1 MADGG
6 ASTFI
11 LLVTA
16 LLVSSSVSIVLINQ
30 WGDMSS
36 AIDDNRRG
44 KEADTKTSVSF
55 AGDAM
60 EVEYDDS
67 VSPNTMTFYLQNT
80 GQYVLDE
87 STLVVIVDGAS
98 VTSTISS
105 TIVPSGTVWDDAR
118 LLKVVVNSSS
128 WTYQNNDGVSL
139 SVVVSSDVTS
149 GFRGTDSLNL
159 EVRLDV

>member
-16 LLVSSSVSIVLINQ
+16 LLVSSSVSIVLINE
-30 WGDMSS
+30 WGDLSR

-67 VSPNTMTFYLQNT
+67 VSPNSMTFYLQNT

-105 TIVPSGTVWDDAR
+105 TIVPSGTVWNDVK

-149 GFRGTDSLNL
+149 GFRGTDSLTM

>member
-11 LLVTA
+11 LLITA
-16 LLVSSSVSIVLINQ
+16 LLVTGSVSAVLINQ

-36 AIDDNRRG
+36 ALEENRRG
-44 KEADTKTSVSF
+44 KEADSKTSLSF

-60 EVEYDDS
+60 EVDYDDS
-67 VSPNTMTFYLQNT
+67 VIPNVMTFYLQNT

-87 STLVVIVDGAS
+87 STLVVMVDGVS
-98 VTSTISS
+98 VTSSISTTIIPGGSDWTEIRLLEVEVSS
-105 TIVPSGTVWDDAR
+105 T
-118 LLKVVVNSSS
+118 S
-128 WTYQNNDGVSL
+128 WTYQNDDSVSI
-139 SVVVSSDVTS
+139 SAVVSSEITA
-149 GFRGTDSLNL
+149 GYRGTDTMNI

>member
-16 LLVSSSVSIVLINQ
+16 LLVSSSVSIVLINE
-30 WGDMSS
+30 WGDLSR

-67 VSPNTMTFYLQNT
+67 VSPNSMTFYLQNT

-98 VTSTISS
+98 VTSNITS

-139 SVVVSSDVTS
+139 SVVVSSEASS

>member
-11 LLVTA
+11 LLITA
-16 LLVSSSVSIVLINQ
+16 LLVSGSVSAVLINQ

-36 AIDDNRRG
+36 AIEENSRG
-44 KEADTKTSVSF
+44 KEADSKTSVSF

-60 EVEYDDS
+60 AVDYDDS
-67 VSPNTMTFYLQNT
+67 VSPNVMTFYLQNT

-87 STLVVIVDGAS
+87 STLVVIVDGVS
-98 VTSTISS
+98 VTSSISATILPGGADW
-105 TIVPSGTVWDDAR
+105 TNIR
-118 LLKVVVNSSS
+118 LLEVEVSSSS
-128 WTYQNNDGVSL
+128 WTFQNDDTL
-139 SVVVSSDVTS
+139 SISAVVSSEVTS
-149 GFRGTDSLNL
+149 GYRGTDTMNI

>member
-11 LLVTA
+11 LLITA
-16 LLVSSSVSIVLINQ
+16 LLVSGSVSAVLIDQ

-36 AIDDNRRG
+36 ALEENRKG
-44 KEADTKTSVSF
+44 KEADAKTSLSF

-67 VSPNTMTFYLQNT
+67 VIPNVMTFYLQNT

-87 STLVVIVDGAS
+87 STLVIMVDGVS
-98 VTSTISS
+98 VTSNISATILPGGADW
-105 TIVPSGTVWDDAR
+105 TDVR
-118 LLKVVVNSSS
+118 LLEVEVTSNSWS
-128 WTYQNNDGVSL
+128 YQNDDSVSL
-139 SVVVSSDVTS
+139 SAVVSSEVTS
-149 GFRGTDSLNL
+149 GYRGTATMNI
-159 EVRLDV
+159 EVRLNV

>member
-11 LLVTA
+11 LLITA
-16 LLVSSSVSIVLINQ
+16 LLVSGSVSAVLINQ

-36 AIDDNRRG
+36 AIEENSRG
-44 KEADTKTSVSF
+44 KDADSKTSVSF

-60 EVEYDDS
+60 AVDYDDS
-67 VSPNTMTFYLQNT
+67 VSPNVMTFYLQNT

-87 STLVVIVDGAS
+87 STLVVIVDGVS
-98 VTSTISS
+98 VTSSISATILPGGADW
-105 TIVPSGTVWDDAR
+105 TNIR
-118 LLKVVVNSSS
+118 LLEVEVSSSS
-128 WTYQNNDGVSL
+128 WTFQNDDTL
-139 SVVVSSDVTS
+139 SISAVVSSEVTS
-149 GFRGTDSLNL
+149 GYRGTDTMNI

>member
-11 LLVTA
+11 LLITA
-16 LLVSSSVSIVLINQ
+16 LLVSGSVSAVLIDQ

-36 AIDDNRRG
+36 ALEENRKG
-44 KEADTKTSVSF
+44 KEADAKTSLSF

-60 EVEYDDS
+60 EVDYDDS
-67 VSPNTMTFYLQNT
+67 IIPNEMTFYLQNS

-87 STLVVIVDGAS
+87 NTLVVMIDGVS
-98 VTSTISS
+98 VTSNITATIL
-105 TIVPSGTVWDDAR
+105 PGGTDWTDTR
-118 LLKVVVNSSS
+118 LLE
-128 WTYQNNDGVSL
+128 
-139 SVVVSSDVTS
+139 VVVSSSSWSYQNDDTVSISAVVSSEITS
-149 GFRGTDSLNL
+149 GYRGTDTMNI

>member
-44 KEADTKTSVSF
+44 KEANTKTSVSF

-67 VSPNTMTFYLQNT
+67 VSPNSMTFYLQNT

-105 TIVPSGTVWDDAR
+105 TIVPSGTVWNDVR

>member
-11 LLVTA
+11 LLITA
-16 LLVSSSVSIVLINQ
+16 LLVSGSVSAVLINQ

-36 AIDDNRRG
+36 ALEENRRG
-44 KEADTKTSVSF
+44 KEADSKTSVSF

-60 EVEYDDS
+60 EVDYDDS
-67 VSPNTMTFYLQNT
+67 VTPNVMTFYLQNT

-87 STLVVIVDGAS
+87 STLVVIVDGVS
-98 VTSTISS
+98 VTSSISATILPGGADWTNIRLLEVEVSS
-105 TIVPSGTVWDDAR
+105 TSWAFQNDD
-118 LLKVVVNSSS
+118 
-128 WTYQNNDGVSL
+128 SL
-139 SVVVSSDVTS
+139 SISAVVSSEVTS
-149 GFRGTDSLNL
+149 GYRGTDTMNI

>member
-11 LLVTA
+11 LLITA

-36 AIDDNRRG
+36 ALEDDRKG

-67 VSPNTMTFYLQNT
+67 VSPNLMTFYLQNT

-98 VTSTISS
+98 VTSSITA
-105 TIVPSGTVWDDAR
+105 TIVPTGTVWSDVK
-118 LLKVVVNSSS
+118 LLKVVVSSNS
-128 WTYQNNDGVSL
+128 WTYQNDDGVSL
-139 SVVVSSDVTS
+139 SVVVSSEVTS
-149 GFRGTDSLNL
+149 GFRGTDSLSM

>member
-11 LLVTA
+11 LLITA
-16 LLVSSSVSIVLINQ
+16 LLVSGSVSAILINQ

-36 AIDDNRRG
+36 ALEENRKG
-44 KEADTKTSVSF
+44 KEADAKTSVSF

-67 VSPNTMTFYLQNT
+67 VSPNVMTFYLQNT

-87 STLVVIVDGAS
+87 STLVVIVDGIS
-98 VTSTISS
+98 VTSSITTTILPGGADWTDVRLLEVEVSS
-105 TIVPSGTVWDDAR
+105 T
-118 LLKVVVNSSS
+118 S
-128 WTYQNNDGVSL
+128 WSYQNDDSVSL
-139 SVVVSSDVTS
+139 SAVVSSEVTA
-149 GFRGTDSLNL
+149 GYRGTSTMNI
-159 EVRLDV
+159 EVRLNV

>member
-11 LLVTA
+11 LLITA
-16 LLVSSSVSIVLINQ
+16 LLVSGSVSAILINQ

-36 AIDDNRRG
+36 ALEENRKG
-44 KEADTKTSVSF
+44 KEADAKTSVSF

-67 VSPNTMTFYLQNT
+67 VIPNVMTFYLQNS

-87 STLVVIVDGAS
+87 STLVVIVDGIS
-98 VTSTISS
+98 VTSSISTTILPNGADW
-105 TIVPSGTVWDDAR
+105 TGVR
-118 LLKVVVNSSS
+118 LLEVEVSSSS
-128 WTYQNNDGVSL
+128 WSYQNDDSVSI
-139 SVVVSSDVTS
+139 SAVVSSEVTS
-149 GFRGTDSLNL
+149 GYRGTDTMDI
-159 EVRLDV
+159 EVRLNV

>member
-1 MADGG
+1 
-6 ASTFI
+6 
-11 LLVTA
+11 
-16 LLVSSSVSIVLINQ
+16 
-30 WGDMSS
+30 
-36 AIDDNRRG
+36 
-44 KEADTKTSVSF
+44 
-55 AGDAM
+55 
-60 EVEYDDS
+60 
-67 VSPNTMTFYLQNT
+67 MTFYLQNT

-87 STLVVIVDGAS
+87 STLVVVVDGAS

-105 TIVPSGTVWDDAR
+105 TIVPSGTVWNDVK

>member
-30 WGDMSS
+30 WGDLSS
-36 AIDDNRRG
+36 AIEDDRRG

-67 VSPNTMTFYLQNT
+67 VSPNEMTFYLQNT

-98 VTSTISS
+98 VTSNITA
-105 TIVPSGTVWDDAR
+105 TIVPASTVWNDAR

-139 SVVVSSDVTS
+139 SVVVSSETTF

>member
-11 LLVTA
+11 LLITA
-16 LLVSSSVSIVLINQ
+16 LLVSGSVSAILIDQ

-36 AIDDNRRG
+36 ALEENRKG
-44 KEADTKTSVSF
+44 KEADAKTSVSF

-60 EVEYDDS
+60 EIEYDDS
-67 VSPNTMTFYLQNT
+67 VSPNVMKFYLQNT

-87 STLVVIVDGAS
+87 STLVVIVDGVS
-98 VTSTISS
+98 VTSSITTTILPNGADWTDVRLLEVEVSS
-105 TIVPSGTVWDDAR
+105 T
-118 LLKVVVNSSS
+118 S
-128 WTYQNNDGVSL
+128 WTYQNDDGVSL

-149 GFRGTDSLNL
+149 GYRGTDSMNI

>member
-16 LLVSSSVSIVLINQ
+16 LLVSSSVSVVLINQ
-30 WGDMSS
+30 WGDLSS
-36 AIDDNRRG
+36 AIDETRRG
-44 KEADTKTSVSF
+44 QEADIKTSVSF

-67 VSPNTMTFYLQNT
+67 VSPNLMTFYLQNT

-98 VTSTISS
+98 VTSSITA
-105 TIVPSGTVWDDAR
+105 TIVPTGTDWNGVK
-118 LLKVVVNSSS
+118 LLKVVVDSSS
-128 WTYQNNDGVSL
+128 WIY
-139 SVVVSSDVTS
+139 
-149 GFRGTDSLNL
+149 
-159 EVRLDV
+159 

>member
-16 LLVSSSVSIVLINQ
+16 LLVSSSVSVVLINQ
-30 WGDMSS
+30 WGDLSS
-36 AIDDNRRG
+36 AIDETRRG
-44 KEADTKTSVSF
+44 QEADIKTSVSF

-67 VSPNTMTFYLQNT
+67 VSPNEMTFYLQNT

-98 VTSTISS
+98 VTSSITA
-105 TIVPSGTVWDDAR
+105 TIVPTGTDWNGVK
-118 LLKVVVNSSS
+118 LLKVVVDSSS

-139 SVVVSSDVTS
+139 SVVVSSEVTS
-149 GFRGTDSLNL
+149 GFRGTDTLNL

>member
-16 LLVSSSVSIVLINQ
+16 LLVSGSVSAILINQ

-36 AIDDNRRG
+36 ALEENRKG
-44 KEADTKTSVSF
+44 KEADAQTSVSF

-67 VSPNTMTFYLQNT
+67 VSPNVMTFYLQNT

-87 STLVVIVDGAS
+87 STLLVIVDGTS
-98 VTSTISS
+98 VTSSITA
-105 TIVPSGTVWDDAR
+105 TIVPTGTVWNDVK
-118 LLKVVVNSSS
+118 LLKVEVFSNS

-139 SVVVSSDVTS
+139 SVVVSSEVTS
-149 GFRGTDSLNL
+149 GYRGTDTMNI

>member
-11 LLVTA
+11 LLITA

-30 WGDMSS
+30 WGDLSS

-60 EVEYDDS
+60 EVGYDDS
-67 VSPNTMTFYLQNT
+67 VNPNVMTFYLQNT

-87 STLVVIVDGAS
+87 STLVVIVDGIS
-98 VTSTISS
+98 VTSSITTTILPGGADWTDVRLLEVEVSS
-105 TIVPSGTVWDDAR
+105 T
-118 LLKVVVNSSS
+118 S
-128 WTYQNNDGVSL
+128 WSYQNDDSVSL
-139 SVVVSSDVTS
+139 SAVVSSEVTA
-149 GFRGTDSLNL
+149 GYRGTSTMNI
-159 EVRLDV
+159 EVRLNV

>member
-11 LLVTA
+11 LLITA
-16 LLVSSSVSIVLINQ
+16 LLVSGSVSAILINQ

-36 AIDDNRRG
+36 ALEENRKG
-44 KEADTKTSVSF
+44 KEADAKTSVSF

-67 VSPNTMTFYLQNT
+67 VSPNVMTFYLQNT

-87 STLVVIVDGAS
+87 STLVVIIDGIS
-98 VTSTISS
+98 VTSSITTTILPNGADW
-105 TIVPSGTVWDDAR
+105 TDVR
-118 LLKVVVNSSS
+118 LVEVEVSSSS
-128 WTYQNNDGVSL
+128 WSYQNDDSVSI
-139 SVVVSSDVTS
+139 SAVVSSEVTS
-149 GFRGTDSLNL
+149 GYRGTDTMDI
-159 EVRLDV
+159 EVRLNV

>member
-44 KEADTKTSVSF
+44 KEANTKTSVSF

-67 VSPNTMTFYLQNT
+67 VSPHQMTFYLQNT

-98 VTSTISS
+98 VTSSITA
-105 TIVPSGTVWDDAR
+105 TIVPTGTVWNDIK
-118 LLKVVVNSSS
+118 LLKVEVFSNS

>member
-16 LLVSSSVSIVLINQ
+16 LLVSGSVSAILINQ
-30 WGDMSS
+30 WGDMSN
-36 AIDDNRRG
+36 ALEENRKG
-44 KEADTKTSVSF
+44 KEADAQTSVSF

-67 VSPNTMTFYLQNT
+67 VSPNVMTFYLQNT

-87 STLVVIVDGAS
+87 STLVVIVDGTS
-98 VTSTISS
+98 VTSSITA
-105 TIVPSGTVWDDAR
+105 TIVPTGTVWNDVK
-118 LLKVVVNSSS
+118 LLKVEVFSNS

-139 SVVVSSDVTS
+139 SVVVSSEVTS
-149 GFRGTDSLNL
+149 GYRGTDTMNI

>member
-16 LLVSSSVSIVLINQ
+16 LLVSSSVSVVLINQ
-30 WGDMSS
+30 WGDLSS
-36 AIDDNRRG
+36 AIDETRRG
-44 KEADTKTSVSF
+44 QEADIKTSVSF

-67 VSPNTMTFYLQNT
+67 VSPNLMTFYLQNT

-98 VTSTISS
+98 VTSSITA
-105 TIVPSGTVWDDAR
+105 TIVPTGTDWNGVK
-118 LLKVVVNSSS
+118 LLKVVVDSSS

-139 SVVVSSDVTS
+139 SVVVSSEVTS
-149 GFRGTDSLNL
+149 GFRGTDTLNL

>member
-16 LLVSSSVSIVLINQ
+16 LLVSSSVSIVLINE

-67 VSPNTMTFYLQNT
+67 VSPNSMTFYLQNT

-105 TIVPSGTVWDDAR
+105 TIVPSGTVWNDVK

>member
-11 LLVTA
+11 LLITA
-16 LLVSSSVSIVLINQ
+16 LLVSGSVSAILINQ

-36 AIDDNRRG
+36 AIEENSRG
-44 KEADTKTSVSF
+44 KEADSKTSVSF

-60 EVEYDDS
+60 AVDYDDS
-67 VSPNTMTFYLQNT
+67 VSPNVMTFYLQNT

-87 STLVVIVDGAS
+87 STLVVIVDGVS
-98 VTSTISS
+98 VTSSISATILPGGADW
-105 TIVPSGTVWDDAR
+105 TEIR
-118 LLKVVVNSSS
+118 LLEVEVSSSS
-128 WTYQNNDGVSL
+128 WTFQNDDTL
-139 SVVVSSDVTS
+139 SISAVVSSEVTS
-149 GFRGTDSLNL
+149 GYRGTDTMNI